1 MKFEELLKAQGL
13 TEEQIKAVISA
24 MSKEKIYTTKEE
36 NIEDRYSKLKGQKED
51 LESQLKTANT
61 TIKDLKKNNGDNE
74 ALQKT
79 IKDHE
84 ATIETLK
91 KDSEAKIRNITLD
104 GAIEKAL
111 VGAKAKHSDLLSSK
125 IDREKLLISE
135 DGKVSGLDEQLKSLK
150 DGYKDLFESTVSGT
164 TPVNDESSSS
174 GITKEQ
180 FNKMGYKER
189 VDLYNTNKD
198 LYTQLSNQ
206 E

>member
-1 MKFEELLKAQGL
+1 MLEALLKKLGIAEDVIQKV
-13 TEEQIKAVISA
+13 IKG
-24 MSKEKIYTTKEE
+24 MSEEKIYTTKEE

-51 LESQLKTANT
+51 LETQLSTANT
-61 TIKDLKKNNGDNE
+61 TIKDLKKNNGGNE
-74 ALQKT
+74 TLQKT
-79 IKDHE
+79 IKNHE

-91 KDSEAKIRNITLD
+91 KDSEAKIRNLTLD

-111 VGAKAKHSDLLSSK
+111 VGAKARHSDLLSSK

-164 TPVNDESSSS
+164 TPENNESSSS